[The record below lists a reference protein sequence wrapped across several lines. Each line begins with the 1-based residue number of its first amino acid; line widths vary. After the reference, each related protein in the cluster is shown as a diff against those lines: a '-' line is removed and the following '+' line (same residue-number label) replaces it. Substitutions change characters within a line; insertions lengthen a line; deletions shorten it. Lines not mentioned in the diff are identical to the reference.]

1 MRRIHTRRNCKLARG
16 IFVERHISSKMF
28 RWNSAWAGE
37 AHAPDVSE
45 MPSANHP
52 WTERAVFGHLKRNV
66 PIAHDNHWR
75 VAVDVAEAARRV
87 IEWMREHLRQEGSCQ
102 GFERFLSRLTD
113 SSRGRQGRCGAP
125 QSGVNYCA
133 AE

>member
-1 MRRIHTRRNCKLARG
+1 MRRIHARRNCKLAHG

-37 AHAPDVSE
+37 AHSSDVSE

-66 PIAHDNHWR
+66 AHDNHVWR
-75 VAVDVAEAARRV
+75 VAVDVANLPAKSVDLGRRGASRARTTMKRPGA
-87 IEWMREHLRQEGSCQ
+87 GSNGCGSTYPRKAGA
-102 GFERFLSRLTD
+102 GF
-113 SSRGRQGRCGAP
+113 
-125 QSGVNYCA
+125 
-133 AE
+133 